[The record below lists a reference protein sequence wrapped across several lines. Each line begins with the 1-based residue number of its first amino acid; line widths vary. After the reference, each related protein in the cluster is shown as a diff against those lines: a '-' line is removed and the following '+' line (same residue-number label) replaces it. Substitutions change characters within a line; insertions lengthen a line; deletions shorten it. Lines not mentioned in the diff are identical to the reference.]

1 MEKKSFQGSSNCSC
15 NFFYK
20 VFIIINTIA
29 KRVNYILRSVQ
40 DAREAKRK
48 SQTKSHALFS
58 NIFHIWII
66 CKDEYQ
72 VYIKNYKNFRF
83 GTFRARSNRRS
94 FVDSIRKIGNST
106 QKRYID
112 ETKDTMTIWYE
123 DRTLSARSSSRRRC
137 HASSSG
143 GCLLVTKKTLGHS
156 GETFTQSD
164 RSVTGLW
171 LHTYRLEES
180 VEEGTIMMIRDR
192 EIGLIK

>member
-1 MEKKSFQGSSNCSC
+1 MQLLLQSIYYHKYDLTKW
-15 NFFYK
+15 
-20 VFIIINTIA
+20 
-29 KRVNYILRSVQ
+29 VNYMLRSVQ

-48 SQTKSHALFS
+48 SQTKSHALSS
-58 NIFHIWII
+58 NVFHIRII

-94 FVDSIRKIGNST
+94 FVDSIRKIGTWT
-106 QKRYID
+106 QKRYVD

-143 GCLLVTKKTLGHS
+143 GCLLVTKKPSATRGKHLHNPI
-156 GETFTQSD
+156 D
-164 RSVTGLW
+164 RSPGFDCTL
-171 LHTYRLEES
+171 TASRNRS
-180 VEEGTIMMIRDR
+180 RKAR
-192 EIGLIK
+192 